1 MSNQTRK
8 EVDMNQSTELA
19 VTGETFRFDGSAE
32 IRTVDIDGRR
42 WAVAAD
48 ICRALGL
55 TQPDKV
61 VARLDE
67 ADRISTTVRSGN
79 QNRRMWCVSED
90 GATDLVLESRKPEA
104 KKFRRFLTHEVW
116 PSIRD
121 TGSYNSAPALSG
133 PELMAAALVEAN
145 KTLAVKEAA
154 IAELAP
160 KAAYVDEFVT
170 DSDLLSFRTVASTL
184 GVAENEL
191 RKLLIANNWIYV
203 ETASRWSETKQVKE
217 TINRYSEYSH
227 KKSYFRRI
235 EEHKAPRFR
244 GEVMHTLKI
253 TPPGAQAIARC
264 LPRWIEDAA

>member
-1 MSNQTRK
+1 
-8 EVDMNQSTELA
+8 MNQSTELA
-19 VTGETFRFDGSAE
+19 TTYDQFVFDGANT

-48 ICRALGL
+48 ICRALGIKNAS
-55 TQPDKV
+55 DAV
-61 VARLDE
+61 SRLDE
-67 ADRISTTVRSGN
+67 SDVVSTDIRSGR
-79 QNRRMWCVSED
+79 QMRKMSVVSED

-121 TGSYNSAPALSG
+121 TGSYNSAPALTG
-133 PELMAAALVEAN
+133 AELMAAALVEAN
-145 KTLAVKEAA
+145 KTLAVKDAA

-170 DSDLLSFRTVASTL
+170 DADLLSFRTVASTL
-184 GVAENEL
+184 EIPENEL
-191 RKLLIANNWIYV
+191 RKLLIANRWIYM
-203 ETASRWSETKQVKE
+203 ETGTRWSETKQVKE

-227 KKSYFRRI
+227 KKLYFRRI

-264 LPRWIEDAA
+264 LPRWIEDAS

>member
-1 MSNQTRK
+1 MTDSNA
-8 EVDMNQSTELA
+8 LA
-19 VTGETFRFDGSAE
+19 VVGEMFEYDELNT

-48 ICRALGL
+48 ICRTLDIKDVRQA
-55 TQPDKV
+55 V
-61 VARLDE
+61 ERLDE
-67 ADRISTTVRSGN
+67 ADRCSTPIRSGK
-79 QNRRMWCVSED
+79 QNRRMWCVSQD

-121 TGSYNSAPALSG
+121 TGSYNSAPALTG
-133 PELMAAALVEAN
+133 AELMAAALVEAN
-145 KTLAVKEAA
+145 KTLAVKDAA

-191 RKLLIANNWIYV
+191 RKLLITNNWIYV
-203 ETASRWSETKQVKE
+203 ETASRWSESKQVKE

-253 TPPGAQAIARC
+253 TPPGAHAIARC
-264 LPRWIEDAA
+264 LPRWIEEAA

>member
-1 MSNQTRK
+1 VSTPGGEQKSWYLTEAGFYRAIGQRQTGRIDNPDTRAQV
-8 EVDMNQSTELA
+8 E
-19 VTGETFRFDGSAE
+19 RFQAWVYRDV
-32 IRTVDIDGRR
+32 I
-42 WAVAAD
+42 
-48 ICRALGL
+48 
-55 TQPDKV
+55 
-61 VARLDE
+61 
-67 ADRISTTVRSGN
+67 
-79 QNRRMWCVSED
+79 
-90 GATDLVLESRKPEA
+90 
-104 KKFRRFLTHEVW
+104 
-116 PSIRD
+116 PSIRR

-145 KTLAVKEAA
+145 KTLAVKDAA

-184 GVAENEL
+184 EIPESEL
-191 RKLLIANNWIYV
+191 RKVLIANSWIYV
-203 ETASRWSETKQVKE
+203 ETASRWSESKQVKE

-253 TPPGAQAIARC
+253 TPPGAEAIARR
-264 LPRWIEDAA
+264 LLRWIEEAA